1 MNILLS
7 LGIIFISGLVVNKL
21 ISKFKLPEVTG
32 DLIVGVLIGQEL
44 LDLVHSTILSST
56 GLISNVVLGFVA
68 FQIGRN
74 FSLKEFRKLGK
85 PILWISVF
93 EASGAWLLVTFVFFI
108 VLKKPLYISLLYG
121 AISSATAPA
130 ATMMVIRQYKAKGYF
145 TKALL
150 GVVAIDDAWCL
161 IIFAISFAVSKSLY
175 LHSSTNVFLVLGKSI
190 LEIIGALILGVFL
203 GYIFSLFS
211 KYFKRHSN
219 MEIYTLSF
227 VLLAVG
233 IADMLHLSLL
243 LTSMALGIAVVNLQ
257 STSSTFFEVLEDIE
271 SPLYLLFFVL
281 AGANLKLSSLRHIGI
296 IGSTYF
302 IVRIIGKVAGA
313 TLGGYLGKVP
323 KRIRN
328 NIGLGLL
335 PQAGVALGV
344 ALVAKSNFPEIGN
357 SIFTTIVATTVIY
370 ELMGPI
376 FTKFGLL
383 RSGEIR

>member
-1 MNILLS
+1 
-7 LGIIFISGLVVNKL
+7 
-21 ISKFKLPEVTG
+21 
-32 DLIVGVLIGQEL
+32 
-44 LDLVHSTILSST
+44 
-56 GLISNVVLGFVA
+56 LISNVVLGFVA

-108 VLKKPLYISLLYG
+108 VLKKPLYMSLLYG

-145 TKALL
+145 TKVLL

-175 LHSSTNVFLVLGKSI
+175 LHSSTNVILVLGKSI

-243 LTSMALGIAVVNLQ
+243 LTSMALV
-257 STSSTFFEVLEDIE
+257 
-271 SPLYLLFFVL
+271 
-281 AGANLKLSSLRHIGI
+281 SSLRHIGI

-357 SIFTTIVATTVIY
+357 SIFTTIVATMV
-370 ELMGPI
+370 
-376 FTKFGLL
+376 
-383 RSGEIR
+383 R

>member
-1 MNILLS
+1 
-7 LGIIFISGLVVNKL
+7 
-21 ISKFKLPEVTG
+21 
-32 DLIVGVLIGQEL
+32 
-44 LDLVHSTILSST
+44 
-56 GLISNVVLGFVA
+56 
-68 FQIGRN
+68 
-74 FSLKEFRKLGK
+74 
-85 PILWISVF
+85 
-93 EASGAWLLVTFVFFI
+93 
-108 VLKKPLYISLLYG
+108 
-121 AISSATAPA
+121 
-130 ATMMVIRQYKAKGYF
+130 
-145 TKALL
+145 
-150 GVVAIDDAWCL
+150 L

-175 LHSSTNVFLVLGKSI
+175 LHSSTNVILVLGKSI

-383 RSGEIR
+383 RSGEIQ